1 MSKFANSKCIL
12 FLIALLIYIFQG
24 NMYAQDYDFE
34 QTDDQFGLVV
44 MEAEHYS
51 ELIIQDEKST
61 WDSIF
66 EPAGFSG
73 TSAMQASPADPL
85 CAPYATKE
93 AAIAGSAILSYKIK
107 FVKSGTVYICV
118 RECHTNPEQRD
129 DSFHAG
135 IDDEIPETSDR
146 IAYGSDILD
155 QWYWV
160 DSTMDQERAY
170 FTVEADIHDFKIY
183 IRECGLRIDKFVLT
197 TSPDYKPELFNN
209 GFGPEETLP
218 APSNVESLVSH
229 KFRLYPAYPNPFSS
243 ITTLSYNLVNSG
255 HVSLNVYDLIGH
267 RVATLVD
274 NYQKAGIHELILN
287 ADDVNNSR
295 LSDGIY
301 LIELKTVKQNSRIK
315 IQLMR

>member
-1 MSKFANSKCIL
+1 MSKFTNSKCVL
-12 FLIALLIYIFQG
+12 FLIPLLVYIFQG
-24 NMYAQDYDFE
+24 NIYAQEYDFE

-44 MEAEHYS
+44 MEAEHFT
-51 ELIIQDEKST
+51 ELIIQDENST

-85 CAPYATKE
+85 CTPYATKE
-93 AAIAGSAILSYKIK
+93 VAIAGSAILSYKIK
-107 FVKSGTVYICV
+107 FVKTGTVYICT

-160 DSTMDQERAY
+160 DSTMDSDRAY
-170 FTVEADIHDFKIY
+170 FAVEAGIHDFKIY
-183 IRECGLRIDKFVLT
+183 IRECGLRIDKIVLT
-197 TSPDYKPELFNN
+197 TDESYDPELIA
-209 GFGPEETLP
+209 GPEGPPETLP

-229 KFRLYPAYPNPFSS
+229 KFGLYPAYPNPFSS
-243 ITTLSYNLVNSG
+243 STTLSYNLVKSG
-255 HVSLNVYDLIGH
+255 HVSLNVYDILGH

-274 NYQKAGIHELILN
+274 DNQNAGIQEFILN
-287 ADDVNNSR
+287 ADDLNNHR
-295 LSDGIY
+295 LADGIY
-301 LIELKTVKQNSRIK
+301 VIELKTGTQNSKIK
-315 IQLMR
+315 IQVMR